1 MWLELIQC
9 LISATKP
16 WALAGAV
23 FQILPRLPPLFRK
36 LGDCCAERAGRGGR
50 MRLFD
55 SRGNAGIAARRPR
68 TQLTNLAIRQAPSA
82 ERKNSP
88 GPFAATSTPRLSE
101 RKEQRWKPLSFTACR

>member
-1 MWLELIQC
+1 MLLALHQS

-16 WALAGAV
+16 RASAGAV

-68 TQLTNLAIRQAPSA
+68 TPLATLVTRQAPSA

-88 GPFAATSTPRLSE
+88 GPFAAASTPQLSE
-101 RKEQRWKPLSFTACR
+101 LKEQR